1 MFKKIEDILN
11 QLKLVRSYKPVI
23 LGKIYITAP
32 GDSNGEILYRFFKGI
47 LSKEEV
53 LIYAEIVEGFID
65 WVLSSNLTG
74 HIYVEEPQFIGDNY
88 LELPYEDHRFFRSI
102 VGIKDEIEEFEE
114 DGKFETEL
122 HKWMKGYNDKLER
135 MRGFYDTLADK
146 GKEKVLKDVIQ
157 KSVFQ
162 ASETTYYDEEEERI
176 IVLDPKIEM
185 KDILAWT

>member
-1 MFKKIEDILN
+1 MFKKLEEIKSQINLIL
-11 QLKLVRSYKPVI
+11 SYKPVI
-23 LGKIYITAP
+23 LGRIYITALN
-32 GDSNGEILYRFFKGI
+32 DSNGDILYRSFEGI
-47 LSKEEV
+47 LSKKEV

-65 WVLSSNLTG
+65 WVLSSNLTD

-88 LELPYEDHRFFRSI
+88 LELPYADHRYFRSI

-114 DGKFETEL
+114 EGKFDTEL
-122 HKWMKGYNDKLER
+122 HKWMEGYNDKFER
-135 MRGFYDTLADK
+135 MRGFYDNLADK

-157 KSVFQ
+157 RSVFQ
-162 ASETTYYDEEEERI
+162 ASETTYYDDEEQRI